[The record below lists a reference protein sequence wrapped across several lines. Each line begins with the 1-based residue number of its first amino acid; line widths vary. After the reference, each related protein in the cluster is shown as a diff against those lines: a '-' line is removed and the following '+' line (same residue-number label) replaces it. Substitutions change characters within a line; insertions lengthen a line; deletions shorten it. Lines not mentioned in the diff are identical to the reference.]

1 MRAAIVHEGPREILS
16 YHIASVVMARKWGDL
31 GLNMGWWL
39 ALKWRHFLLVHS
51 RFHPLGE
58 TASNSFGLENGFQ
71 SYRVTESYGNTQQE
85 YLPKSVGIGG
95 WVEHHTYVNVIHDHQ
110 IIKENILPLIID
122 ELLGKPTN

>member
-1 MRAAIVHEGPREILS
+1 MVGFEMKTFPSCSQQIPSSWWDSIQLIWTWKWVSS
-16 YHIASVVMARKWGDL
+16 Y
-31 GLNMGWWL
+31 N
-39 ALKWRHFLLVHS
+39 
-51 RFHPLGE
+51 
-58 TASNSFGLENGFQ
+58 
-71 SYRVTESYGNTQQE
+71 RVTESYGNTQQE